1 MPQLI
6 SVPEDERVSRAGGG
20 EGGGKPVP
28 ANTPGVY
35 FYQAS
40 W

>member
-20 EGGGKPVP
+20 GGGKPVP